1 MAINISTPEAVFP
14 WKPASWLRVSGED
27 AFTFLQGQF
36 TNDLRLLDDS
46 PAVYG
51 LWLTVKGK
59 VLADSFVLRG
69 REQNEFWIGSYFS
82 PSPTIRER
90 LESHVIADDVSIEDF
105 TSEWAGMSIFGSGT
119 IAAGVS
125 ELAPGGFGFPGRR
138 GRDPVTEWIYPRT
151 AGEPI
156 GSQFADV
163 AVLDDQEMTRRR
175 IAAGIPAIP
184 IDVGP
189 ADLPNEAGLE
199 ADAISYVKGCY
210 LGQEVMARLKSIG
223 QVRRRMWRVHGSGTP
238 PPSRPLPVF
247 AKARQVG
254 ELRSAVGDG
263 DDRWI
268 GLAMVSLMH
277 VGPGSALGFTAEGP
291 ADLWLNAEP

>member
-1 MAINISTPEAVFP
+1 MAINISTPEAIFRWRP
-14 WKPASWLRVSGED
+14 MCWLRVSGDD
-27 AFTFLQGQF
+27 ASNFLQGQF
-36 TNDLRLLDDS
+36 TNDLRLLDKS
-46 PAVYG
+46 AAVYG

-82 PSPTIRER
+82 PSDTIRER
-90 LESHVIADDVSIEDF
+90 LESHVIADDVAIEDL
-105 TSEWAGMSIFGSGT
+105 TSQWAGISVFGSEGIGGQPST
-119 IAAGVS
+119 T
-125 ELAPGGFGFPGRR
+125 APNHFVFPGRR
-138 GRDPVTEWIYPRT
+138 ERSGNVEWVYPI
-151 AGEPI
+151 AEGEPS
-156 GSQFADV
+156 GVKTAVV
-163 AVLDDQEMTRRR
+163 AVLDDQEVARRR

-223 QVRRRMWRVHGSGTP
+223 QVRRRVWRVHGDGGP
-238 PPSRPLPVF
+238 PPSLPVPVF

-254 ELRSAVGDG
+254 ELRSAIGDG
-263 DDRWI
+263 HGHWI
-268 GLAMVSLMH
+268 GLAMVALMH
-277 VGPGSALGFTAEGP
+277 IEPGGALSFAAEGP
-291 ADLWLNAEP
+291 AGLWLNAEP